1 MARPE
6 STVYQ
11 RREGTGEAQIFG
23 APANALAALQNLGN
37 IRMQQQA
44 RQSEFARM
52 EKQRRDQKMAE
63 LIERDPEKTFQPFN
77 DQLLN
82 AAKTHRQSVIDRINR
97 GDNWESPEFKA
108 WNKGEWDRLDDIA
121 RRGNWVKDEITI
133 MRDLVKK
140 DPYLD
145 TEYYWNKINDLYMD
159 EFGNGKPLE
168 QIDVNQIR
176 NVTLDPGGF
185 KMDEYA
191 KSFMKNIEENVFNF
205 HQQQLKGW
213 GIDDRDVKVKIKA
226 DLYTPDPNTK
236 SGVAE
241 DEEGNPIINA
251 SKDFVS
257 AFTSNENARRW
268 IEQQAQMQGVEPK
281 QIIEQVVRPRSS
293 FEKTQRSNSKMF
305 SKAWLDDGANEEAAT
320 RRLQNVSDLAY
331 AFTDDEGFV
340 SDKPNAEAERV
351 LGYIKNNA
359 KLNGNEITDA
369 RFVKGDEDINTVD
382 RIEFTTKA
390 GVRAI
395 PKKVVINLNDPV
407 KATAQ
412 LNSIF
417 ETAKTEGGFKIGH
430 DELMDIDESKFEGQ
444 YLNRNRKTK
453 PGSLDERKAIQAA
466 QTWARGEQLE
476 KLTNNN
482 LRIGKQT
489 IASAKYSSP
498 IVGSDKLTIVFT
510 DGSSRVLNPKDSED
524 LKVLKQAYESQFSP
538 KMEMAGKKGSE
549 VLNEDFWKN

>member
-6 STVYQ
+6 STVYL
-11 RREGTGEAQIFG
+11 RREGTGDAQIFG

-52 EKQRRDQKMAE
+52 EKERRDQKMAE

-108 WNKGEWDRLDDIA
+108 WNKGEWSKLDDIA

-140 DPYLD
+140 DPYLN

-159 EFGNGKPLE
+159 EFGNGKPIE
-168 QIDVNQIR
+168 QVDVNAIR

-268 IEQQAQMQGVEPK
+268 IEQQAKQQGVDPK

-293 FEKTQRSNSKMF
+293 FEKTQQSNSKMF
-305 SKAWLDDGANEEAAT
+305 SKAWLDGGANEEGAT
-320 RRLQNVSDLAY
+320 RRLQNVSALAY

-359 KLNGNEITDA
+359 KLNGTEITDA
-369 RFVKGDEDINTVD
+369 RFVKGDEDINTFD

-390 GVRAI
+390 GARAI

-407 KATAQ
+407 DATAQ

-430 DELMDIDESKFEGQ
+430 DELMDIDESKFQGQ

-453 PGSLDERKAIQAA
+453 PGSLDEQKAIRAA
-466 QTWARGEQLE
+466 QTWAQGNQLE
-476 KLTNNN
+476 KLNN

-489 IASAKYSSP
+489 IASAKFSSP
-498 IVGSDKLTIVFT
+498 IIGSDKLTLVFT

-538 KMEMAGKKGSE
+538 KVEMAGKRGSE